1 MLYGEFMKEIKLLA
15 TEESDLIEYLV
26 KNTDYS
32 KSKIKSL
39 IKYKKIYIN
48 NKNSFKLPMMIHN
61 NDRILIDLTVKERLP
76 FEIIYEDND
85 IIVVN
90 KEAGLLTIA
99 NYNEKEMTLYHQV
112 REYANKHGFKLFI
125 VHRLDKETSGIVMFA
140 KNERMKLLFQ
150 DNWNELVKE
159 RCYFA
164 VVEGKLTRKGRIDNF
179 LFEENNTFVHS
190 SKLGK
195 RAITN
200 YVPVEFNDE
209 YTLLDV
215 NIETGRKNQIRVHL
229 SELGYPIVGD
239 KKYGS
244 KKNPIKRLG
253 LHSYKLEVMHPIT
266 RKYLKFEVSIP
277 KIFRKVV
284 R

>member
-1 MLYGEFMKEIKLLA
+1 MKEINLIA
-15 TEESDLIEYLV
+15 QNTIDLIEYLV

-32 KSKIKSL
+32 KAKIKSL
-39 IKYKKIYIN
+39 LKYKKIYIN
-48 NKNSFKLPMMIHN
+48 NKNNFKLP
-61 NDRILIDLTVKERLP
+61 ILVNKDDQIRIDLLVKEELP
-76 FEIIYEDND
+76 FEIVYEDND

-90 KEAGLLTIA
+90 KVAGLLTIA

-140 KNERMKLLFQ
+140 KSERMKMLFQ
-150 DNWNELVKE
+150 DNWNELVKT
-159 RCYFA
+159 RGYIA
-164 VVEGKLTRKGRIDNF
+164 LISGKLMRGGRIDN
-179 LFEENNTFVHS
+179 LLYEEKNTFVHS

-200 YVPVEFNDE
+200 YKPIKYNNE

-244 KKNPIKRLG
+244 KVNPIKRLG
-253 LHSYKLEVMHPIT
+253 LHAYKLEVMHPIT
-266 RKYLKFEVSIP
+266 RKHLSFEVKIP
-277 KIFRKVV
+277 KEFNKIVS
-284 R
+284 